1 MSLHDKLI
9 SAFSAQAKKFSVGE
23 KVLLRGEE
31 PVFIVKSVNHVSYD
45 LVMDISE
52 DEIVRL
58 REIVAK
64 SVRLKELSFEHW
76 VEVIAKDTPYSHEEI
91 AEAQQ
96 VLASLRKFNI
106 QEYEMKKVE

>member
-1 MSLHDKLI
+1 MSFRDQLAG
-9 SAFSAQAKKFSVGE
+9 AFSAQVKKFSVGE
-23 KVLLRGEE
+23 KVLLRGEDRPFVVE
-31 PVFIVKSVNHVSYD
+31 SINHVSYD

-52 DEIVRL
+52 DEIAHL

-96 VLASLRKFNI
+96 VLASLRKSNV
-106 QEYEMKKVE
+106 EEDEMKKVE